1 MSDPNI
7 SNIADDPLGPESADG
22 TLVIIVCR
30 AKHLPNRRKLDKQ
43 SPYVTLRIGTTAK
56 KTSSHFRA
64 GQTPEWT
71 HEIRFE
77 LTRDRRPIM
86 KLDVLDETKNDPTP
100 IGTVDIDCSTVFANP
115 NNEKDGKYIFDKWHD
130 LTLNGRRAGMIYLE
144 MTFYPSA
151 PILPPKFT
159 GPLYN
164 EQDVDAF
171 HHSVSSR
178 KDLPP
183 PPPKHPSQA
192 HPHTVADDIFVT
204 SESEKGSKRMPF
216 FKNSDGSLGG
226 RFSGSNGSGGDDVF
240 EPAKDSNSSPPKKY
254 KLKLMNKFKK
264 FQNKEPITNIWQK
277 GNGQGSPERGTSPI
291 SEYRVEDFGEVAN
304 EKKKEYYKLPE
315 MPDKFKES
323 DEEDFE
329 LRPPI
334 PPPHLVNQQA
344 KSELPPSTPPSS
356 KNQSSNHPSRKPP
369 QDLDDQSHIKPVS
382 NTSIPFSADTI
393 GLDEGEEDGCDG
405 TLPTKVYFLDQ
416 QVKSLTFTGREDAS
430 KGHQINPDEIDPKYY
445 APTPNEHFGRA
456 YQPRFSANGEQNG
469 YLGDGKWNRDPK
481 FSPSVFDRMPL
492 IGDENFGFE
501 NKPHV
506 PPKIPKGLT
515 EQEYYVLEKE
525 KYLKDV
531 NGRRL

>member
-1 MSDPNI
+1 MSDPKIPNI
-7 SNIADDPLGPESADG
+7 IDGSLGPESANG

-56 KTSSHFRA
+56 KTPSHFRA

-77 LTRDRRPIM
+77 LTRDRKPIM

-159 GPLYN
+159 DPLYN
-164 EQDVDAF
+164 EQEVDSY
-171 HHSVSSR
+171 HHSLST

-183 PPPKHPSQA
+183 PPPRHPSQT

-204 SESEKGSKRMPF
+204 SESEKGLKRLSF
-216 FKNSDGSLGG
+216 FKNSDGLLGG
-226 RFSGSNGSGGDDVF
+226 RFSGSNGSGNDDVF
-240 EPAKDSNSSPPKKY
+240 ESPKDSNNSPPKKY
-254 KLKLMNKFKK
+254 KLKIMNKFKK
-264 FQNKEPITNIWQK
+264 LQNKEPITNIWQK
-277 GNGQGSPERGTSPI
+277 GNGQGSPERELSPVSDYVVDFNENANNTKK
-291 SEYRVEDFGEVAN
+291 SEY
-304 EKKKEYYKLPE
+304 YTLPE

-323 DEEDFE
+323 DDEDFE
-329 LRPPI
+329 LRAPI
-334 PPPHLVNQQA
+334 PPPHLVNHQQNN
-344 KSELPPSTPPSS
+344 SERLPPTPPTS
-356 KNQSSNHPSRKPP
+356 KKQPSKSATRKPP
-369 QDLDDQSHIKPVS
+369 QDLTEQTNLRPVS

-393 GLDEGEEDGCDG
+393 GLDEGEENNHGA
-405 TLPTKVYFLDQ
+405 LPTKVYFLDQ
-416 QVKSLTFTGREDAS
+416 QVKSLTFTGRDDDL
-430 KGHQINPDEIDPKYY
+430 KGHQMNPDEIDPKYY
-445 APTPNEHFGRA
+445 APTPNEHFGKTA
-456 YQPRFSANGEQNG
+456 QLRFAANEQNG

-481 FSPSVFDRMPL
+481 FSPSVFDRMPMV
-492 IGDENFGFE
+492 GDENFGFE

-506 PPKIPKGLT
+506 PPKIPQGLT

-525 KYLKDV
+525 KYLKDI